1 MKAHTQD
8 RFLFLIISILVVVGF
23 LVFSSAALGLLAREG
38 AQFSAVALR
47 QLFFGLGLGGL
58 AFLLTSNVNYHYLRR
73 FAFYIFLAA
82 LILTILVFV
91 PGIGFEHAGAK
102 RWIDFGGISFQPGE
116 LLKVA
121 FIIYFAAWLS
131 AIKSESDRHIN
142 NFGFIPFLVL
152 SGLTG
157 GVLLLQPDTDGF
169 LVIAISGAAMF
180 FISGGRWKHFLMLLL
195 IAIIGTTILF
205 SVRPYIKERIMTFV
219 DLGKVDALGA
229 GYQINQ
235 SLIAIGSG
243 GITGRGFGQSVQKFE
258 YLPEPIGDSI
268 FAVAGEEFGFIGASI
283 LIIIFLCFGLRGL
296 RVATRAPDIFGIA
309 LGTGIVI
316 HIMSQSFINIA
327 SMLAL
332 FPLSGTPLIFVSQG
346 GTSLLI
352 ALAEVGILLNISRYQ
367 SS

>member
-1 MKAHTQD
+1 MKAHAPD
-8 RFLFLIISILVVVGF
+8 RLLFLIIIILVVVGF

-38 AQFSAVALR
+38 ARFGAVALR
-47 QLFFGLGLGGL
+47 QLVFGLGLGGA
-58 AFLLTSNVNYHYLRR
+58 AFLLTTNFNYRHLRR
-73 FAFYIFLAA
+73 FAFYIFVISF
-82 LILTILVFV
+82 ILTLLVFV

-102 RWIDFGGISFQPGE
+102 RWIEVGSISFQPGE

-131 AIKSESDRHIN
+131 GIKNDSDKHIHS
-142 NFGFIPFLVL
+142 FGFIPFLIL

-169 LVIAISGAAMF
+169 LIIALSGAAMF
-180 FISGGRWKHFLMLLL
+180 FVSGGKLKHFFLLLL
-195 IAIIGTTILF
+195 IAIVGSVILF
-205 SVRPYIKERIMTFV
+205 TTRPYIKERILTFV

-243 GITGRGFGQSVQKFE
+243 GIAGRGFGQSVQKFE

-268 FAVAGEEFGFIGASI
+268 FAVASEEFGFIGAAL
-283 LIIIFLCFGLRGL
+283 LIILFLCFGLRSL
-296 RVATRAPDIFGIA
+296 RVVTRAPDIFGIA
-309 LGTGIVI
+309 LGTGIVV
-316 HIMSQSFINIA
+316 HIISQSFINIA

-332 FPLSGTPLIFVSQG
+332 FPLSGTPLVFVSQG

-367 SS
+367 TS